1 MIALPGIPRCTAE
14 EWEEFRKMVAHGML
28 FEVVDW
34 IDQGKPTLRPENKH
48 SSTFESAVLAP
59 NLSMTKILWERAWQ
73 ERKEA
78 VSAMSA
84 LAIRRT
90 SAVVMRYL
98 LEQNC
103 PVDHV
108 TGYDLC
114 MFHDMELVRL
124 GIASGVSL
132 LEPDGWASA
141 FTHTGSRPLIRMYL
155 DLRETIP
162 GLKKDAMVALCKCI
176 EESRLRATA
185 LLRWAGVD
193 PLGKGPRYY
202 EYDDEEDEWDG
213 FPALHVAR
221 AEKAVELLKLLK
233 LKPTIEQWFDLLKQA
248 GCGRAEVIPA
258 IMALQ
263 RDPDAIFRENA
274 DHAKALLRSLMSSMC
289 WLWRFDTTRDQQ
301 VVDLCIRLLDHG
313 VPLCWEN
320 DDDLMGFRRT
330 IYRSSDVRLVFK
342 VLSRAAETAR
352 DRSRAQMIELVRT
365 PKMRELAI
373 KNDPMILRHLGIP
386 GPADPRPSA
395 RSSRRIPQRTSGETP
410 LQRHTGCV
418 AGDLPT
424 QGFRKRKVQR
434 PKPHAG
440 HLVKRAGGRVLDRE
454 QIYKDVWKE
463 AAMHVAKRYG
473 ISGSMLARICTR
485 LNIPRPPVG
494 YWARPAKARKGK
506 KPQLPPWTRDEPAFW
521 AINPVN
527 VRAQKRSQ

>member
-1 MIALPGIPRCTAE
+1 MIATADIQRCTTA

-48 SSTFESAVLAP
+48 SSAFESAVLAP
-59 NLSMTKILWERAWQ
+59 NLSMTQILWERAWQ
-73 ERKEA
+73 ERSEA
-78 VSAMSA
+78 VSAVGT
-84 LAIRRT
+84 LATLRT

-98 LEQNC
+98 LEKNC

-114 MFHDMELVRL
+114 MFHDLKMVEL
-124 GIASGVSL
+124 GIACGVSL

-141 FTHTGSRPLIRMYL
+141 FIEVGSRPLIRMYL
-155 DLRETIP
+155 ELREKLP
-162 GLKKDAMVALCKCI
+162 GLKKDAIVALSKCI
-176 EESRLRATA
+176 AESRLRATA

-213 FPALHVAR
+213 FPALQVAR
-221 AEKAVELLKLLK
+221 AEKAGELLKLLK

-248 GCGRAEVIPA
+248 GCGREGVIPS

-263 RDPDAIFRENA
+263 SDPDAIIKENA
-274 DHAKALLRSLMSSMC
+274 DRAKGLLQSLLSSLC
-289 WLWRFDTTRDQQ
+289 WRWRYNVTRDQH
-301 VVDLCIRLLDHG
+301 VVDLCIQLLDQD
-313 VPLCWEN
+313 VQLCWED
-320 DDDLMGFRRT
+320 DDDLMNFRRS
-330 IYRSSDVRLVFK
+330 IYRSADARLVFK

-352 DRSRAQMIELVRT
+352 DRSRTQMVELVRT

-373 KNDPMILRHLGIP
+373 KNDPMILRYLGIP
-386 GPADPRPSA
+386 GPADYMPKSQSSRGVQER
-395 RSSRRIPQRTSGETP
+395 RSSDAASVQNQSDPEILMPQSP
-410 LQRHTGCV
+410 INLSAFV
-418 AGDLPT
+418 
-424 QGFRKRKVQR
+424 K
-434 PKPHAG
+434 PKPLSG
-440 HLVKRAGGRVLDRE
+440 HLVKHRGGRVIKRDE
-454 QIYKDVWKE
+454 IYADVWTE

-494 YWARPAKARKGK
+494 YWARPAKDRKGA
-506 KPQLPPWTRDEPAFW
+506 KPQLPPWTSDEPAFW
-521 AINPVN
+521 AINPIS
-527 VRAQKRSQ
+527 VRAQKRSK